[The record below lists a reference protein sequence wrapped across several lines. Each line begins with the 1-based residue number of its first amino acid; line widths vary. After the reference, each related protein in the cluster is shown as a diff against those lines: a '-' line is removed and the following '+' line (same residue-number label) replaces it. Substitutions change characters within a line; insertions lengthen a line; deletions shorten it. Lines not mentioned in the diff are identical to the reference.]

1 MGVDPSVTMPQNAV
15 TGTDSQTDPQRVFQ
29 QIRQLLKD
37 KRLLVGNPSPAY
49 AAALRSTLVSPDQ
62 AAPPPPLL
70 GICSTVSLLREHLL
84 DASSDVLLY
93 TFGHLQDGC
102 IVPLVFDLL
111 TRSDPPLLLVV
122 LGMDDSALPLAP
134 LLTLEPVQLVWEGN
148 IGSGVLLQA
157 VEHLMRGE
165 RYVDPEARRR
175 IEAVVALAG
184 ALTAREQEV
193 LALVAEGFTNRQ
205 IAERL
210 VVAEVTARDHVMRI
224 LRKLEVPDRTA
235 AAVLAMRLGLL
246 G

>member
-1 MGVDPSVTMPQNAV
+1 MPQDALA
-15 TGTDSQTDPQRVFQ
+15 GIDSQKVFQ
-29 QIRQLLKD
+29 RIRQLLHD

-49 AAALRSTLVSPDQ
+49 AAALRSTLVRPDQ
-62 AAPPPPLL
+62 VALPPQLL
-70 GICSTVSLLREHLL
+70 AICNTIGLLREHLAEA
-84 DASSDVLLY
+84 DSDVLLY

-111 TRSDPPLLLVV
+111 TRPDPPLLLVV
-122 LGMDDSALPLAP
+122 LGMEDRALPLAP
-134 LLTLEPVQLVWEGN
+134 LLTLEPVHLVWEGN

-157 VEHLMRGE
+157 VEHLVRGE
-165 RYVDPEARRR
+165 RFVDPEARRR
-175 IEAVVALAG
+175 IDEVVVQAG
-184 ALTAREQEV
+184 ALTAREKEV
-193 LALVAEGFTNRQ
+193 LALVCEGLTNRQ

-210 VVAEVTARDHVMRI
+210 QVADVTARDHVMRI